1 MRRLVY
7 GAAACFTLAAC
18 ADSTTDPTAGI
29 SLAKV
34 PTTTPSACPGC
45 TTGADGALPGS
56 GALYLI
62 CVPPGFDASSGSL
75 VVYAPGSVFPQ
86 EPLAIRDDE
95 LGGTRVSVIVT
106 GLGLAFATTSYRA
119 NGLVV
124 RDGTQ
129 DLQRLV
135 ALFRELYGP
144 LGGAVYG
151 VGASEGGLIT
161 VLAAERHPELFD
173 GALALCPPIGSFQ
186 RQLDYFN
193 DIRVLFDAFYNQPG
207 QPPVLAGSAVAVPP
221 ELTEEFASEYQAFTA
236 SGGVVVG
243 PLLGQILAALAAD
256 PARTA
261 QFLTAAGVGY
271 LLQQPPA
278 VIGFT
283 VIRLLAYNVLNTT
296 DAQEVL
302 GGQSFDNLNTDYGAP
317 GPDPL
322 DALVERFAADQAAL
336 SHIRAQYETSGR
348 LRVPLVTLFNTE
360 DPIVP
365 IFQRGLY
372 QAKVDAAGTEGLLT
386 QLTSSVVFGH
396 CTFAPG
402 EAEATFALLVSQ
414 VAGMAVSAR

>member
-1 MRRLVY
+1 MRRLMY

-18 ADSTTDPTAGI
+18 ADSTTDPSADI
-29 SLAKV
+29 ALAKA
-34 PTTTPSACPGC
+34 PTTTPSACPTG
-45 TTGADGALPGS
+45 TTGAEGALTGS

-62 CVPPGFDASSGSL
+62 CVPAGFDPSAGSL

-86 EPLAIRDDE
+86 QPLAIRDDE

-124 RDGTQ
+124 RDGAQ

-144 LGGAVYG
+144 LGGAMYG
-151 VGASEGGLIT
+151 VGASEGGLVT
-161 VLAAERHPELFD
+161 VLAAERHPRLFD

-193 DIRVLFDAFYNQPG
+193 DIRVLFDAFFNQSG
-207 QPPVLAGSAVAVPP
+207 QPPILPGSAVAVPP
-221 ELTEEFASEYQAFTA
+221 ALTSEFATEYQAFTA

-256 PARTA
+256 PTRTA
-261 QFLTAAGVGY
+261 QFLTAAGLGY
-271 LLQQPPA
+271 LLAQPPA

-296 DAQEVL
+296 DAEQVL
-302 GGQSFDNLNTDYGAP
+302 GGQSFDNLSTDYGAP

-322 DALVERFAADQAAL
+322 DALVARFAADQPAL
-336 SHIRAQYETSGR
+336 SHMRAQYETSGR
-348 LRVPLVTLFNTE
+348 LHVPLVTLFNTQ

-365 IFQRGLY
+365 IFQRDLY
-372 QAKVDAAGTEGLLT
+372 QAKAEAAGTEALLT
-386 QLTSSVVFGH
+386 QLTSSVAFGH

-402 EAEATFALLVSQ
+402 EAESAFALLVSQ
-414 VAGMAVSAR
+414 VTGPALAAR